1 MQPTSRVRRLPALA
15 CGVVLASAA
24 APAAYAAEAA
34 PDGRRGVQIVMVNF
48 NDSAHGDAAKLES
61 TLESAYYGKSG
72 SLTSYYNEITRG
84 RTTLGPAG
92 TEVVSGPLTLPMAAA
107 CDSGRIADE
116 TQKALAA
123 KGVGASAY
131 DHISIVFPNKKAKCE
146 YAGLGTV
153 GGGKTWMPDEHFSI
167 DALVHEFGHNLGY
180 HHHKRLRCPDG
191 DLGAGCKED
200 GVSHKSVMSG
210 GGSAAGLTAPELI
223 HNKWLAGDEVADVT
237 ESGTYKLRPLYGEGS
252 GVRALRIPLGGKDKI
267 VVEMRA
273 KAGSLDGAI
282 QGVHAHRVSADDY
295 TRSALIDPTPGDGK
309 APDADAVKAGTELT
323 DTARKVRVKVVA
335 SGRTEATVA
344 VGLGGGAAGPA
355 AVPDPAN
362 APAPASAPEV
372 PKTPGGPAAAAP
384 AKTVAFKAPE
394 APPAPE
400 SGVRPGGGEQRLAET
415 GGDASTWP
423 LAVVGAAALLGG
435 AAVLATLRRRRA

>member
-1 MQPTSRVRRLPALA
+1 
-15 CGVVLASAA
+15 
-24 APAAYAAEAA
+24 
-34 PDGRRGVQIVMVNF
+34 
-48 NDSAHGDAAKLES
+48 
-61 TLESAYYGKSG
+61 
-72 SLTSYYNEITRG
+72 
-84 RTTLGPAG
+84 
-92 TEVVSGPLTLPMAAA
+92 MAAA